1 MAVPASPDSSHSSP
15 GIAGWRIILRI
26 AGALLAV
33 AFFSYW
39 AAAGFNTGWTKDL
52 AAIKKIDEVTGIE
65 FVEYKKHFVPGLE
78 FLVAGVGFGLGIS
91 AITFF
96 SRKTKSTSRT

>member
-1 MAVPASPDSSHSSP
+1 MVASASPDSSDSSS

-26 AGALLAV
+26 AGALIAL

-39 AAAGFNTGWTKDL
+39 AAAGFNTGWTKDQV
-52 AAIKKIDEVTGIE
+52 AIKKIDEVTGIE

-78 FLVAGVGFGLGIS
+78 FLIAGVGFGLGVVGV
-91 AITFF
+91 TFI
-96 SRKTKSTSRT
+96 SRKTKSTSHP